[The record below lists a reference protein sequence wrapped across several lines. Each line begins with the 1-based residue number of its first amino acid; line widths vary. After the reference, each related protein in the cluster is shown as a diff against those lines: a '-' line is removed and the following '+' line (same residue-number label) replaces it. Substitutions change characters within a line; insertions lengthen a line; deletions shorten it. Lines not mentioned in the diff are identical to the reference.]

1 MEKKTT
7 GSFSRLKV
15 PSYYYYLILFFF
27 CIIISPSP
35 CCGDLSFGFYSAS
48 CPSAEFMIRNTVRTA
63 SSRDPTVPGKLL
75 RLLFHDCFVEGC
87 DASVLLQ
94 GNGTERSDPANT
106 SLDGFSVIDSAKKVL
121 EFFCPETVSCAD
133 ILALAARDAVE
144 FTGGP
149 VVEIPTGRRDGKVSS
164 ASNVRPN
171 IIDTSFTMDEM
182 TKLFISKGLSLDD
195 LVTLSGAH
203 TIGRAHCGAFS
214 DRFQEDP
221 KGKLTLIDASL
232 DSAYAN
238 ELMKKCPANA
248 QPSTTVNNDPE
259 TSFVFDN
266 QYYKNLLKKKGL
278 FQSDSVLFGDTRTS
292 KRVESFAKNQFSF
305 FESWSQSFLKL
316 TTIGVKTNE
325 VGEIRA
331 LCSSTNDG

>member
-7 GSFSRLKV
+7 GSFSRPKV
-15 PSYYYYLILFFF
+15 LSYYYYLILFFF

-144 FTGGP
+144 F
-149 VVEIPTGRRDGKVSS
+149 
-164 ASNVRPN
+164 
-171 IIDTSFTMDEM
+171 
-182 TKLFISKGLSLDD
+182 LL
-195 LVTLSGAH
+195 
-203 TIGRAHCGAFS
+203 
-214 DRFQEDP
+214 RFQ
-221 KGKLTLIDASL
+221 
-232 DSAYAN
+232 
-238 ELMKKCPANA
+238 
-248 QPSTTVNNDPE
+248 Q
-259 TSFVFDN
+259 
-266 QYYKNLLKKKGL
+266 
-278 FQSDSVLFGDTRTS
+278 
-292 KRVESFAKNQFSF
+292 
-305 FESWSQSFLKL
+305 
-316 TTIGVKTNE
+316 
-325 VGEIRA
+325 VGEMGRFLQLQMFDLTSLIQA
-331 LCSSTNDG
+331 LQWMK

>member
-1 MEKKTT
+1 MEEKT
-7 GSFSRLKV
+7 SLSRPVLC
-15 PSYYYYLILFFF
+15 YHYLILIFFF

-35 CCGDLSFGFYSAS
+35 SCGGLSFGFYTAS
-48 CPSAEFMIRNTVRTA
+48 CPTAEFMVRNTVRTA
-63 SSRDPTVPGKLL
+63 SSRDPTIPGKLL

-94 GNGTERSDPANT
+94 GNETERSDPANT
-106 SLDGFSVIDSAKKVL
+106 SLDGFSVIDSAKRVL
-121 EFFCPETVSCAD
+121 ESFCPGTVSCAD

-149 VVEIPTGRRDGKVSS
+149 VVEIPTGRRDGKVSA

-214 DRFQEDP
+214 GRFRQDS
-221 KGKLTLIDASL
+221 KGKLTLIDTSL
-232 DSAYAN
+232 DAAYAD

-248 QPSTTVNNDPE
+248 NPSTAVNNDPE

-266 QYYKNLLKKKGL
+266 QYYKNLLRKKGL
-278 FQSDSVLFGDTRTS
+278 FQSDSVLFGDARTI
-292 KRVESFAKNQFSF
+292 KRVESFANDQFSF

-316 TTIGVKTNE
+316 TSVGVKTNG

-331 LCSSTNDG
+331 LCSSTNNV